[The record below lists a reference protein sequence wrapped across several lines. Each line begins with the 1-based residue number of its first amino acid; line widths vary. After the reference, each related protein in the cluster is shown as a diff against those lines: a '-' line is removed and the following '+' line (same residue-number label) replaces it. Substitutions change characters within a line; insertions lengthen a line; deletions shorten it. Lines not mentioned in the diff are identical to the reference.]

1 MATPEHE
8 RLAAMRR
15 TYRNAT
21 LDEAM
26 LAPDWHTQFHR
37 WLTDAIDSL
46 AFPEPNA
53 MVVATATH
61 EGRPSART
69 VLLKAYDERGLVFFT
84 NYQSRKGSELAAN
97 PHVSCVFPWYALER
111 QVLVT
116 GLVERVS
123 REESDAYFHSRPR
136 GSQLAASI
144 SAQSAVVPDRAS
156 IEAERDRLAERYPE
170 GVDVPL
176 PDFWGGFRIVP
187 NSVEFWQGR
196 EDRLHD
202 RLRYRRS
209 DGEWV
214 VERLAP

>member
-1 MATPEHE
+1 MVTPEQE

-15 TYRNAT
+15 TYRTDT
-21 LDEAM
+21 LDESM
-26 LAPDWHTQFHR
+26 LAADWHTQFHQ
-37 WLTDAIDSL
+37 WLTVAVESL

-53 MVVATATH
+53 MVIATATRDA
-61 EGRPSART
+61 RPSART

-97 PHVSCVFPWYALER
+97 PQISCVFPWIALER

-116 GLVERVS
+116 GQVERVS
-123 REESDAYFHSRPR
+123 REESDAYFHSRPH

-144 SAQSAVVPDRAS
+144 SEQSRVVPDRAS

-170 GVDVPL
+170 GTDVPL

-187 NSVEFWQGR
+187 DSVEFWQGR

-202 RLRYRRS
+202 RLRYRRT